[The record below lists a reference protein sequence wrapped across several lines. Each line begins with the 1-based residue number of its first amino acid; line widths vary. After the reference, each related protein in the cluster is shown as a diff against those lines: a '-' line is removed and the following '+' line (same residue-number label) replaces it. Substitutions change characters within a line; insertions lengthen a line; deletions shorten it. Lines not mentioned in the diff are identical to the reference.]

1 MMNVTT
7 LLPTFPQYFMH
18 LLAPHLFLQ
27 KATTI
32 DTTHTNNK
40 PQNFVIIYAHIHNT
54 KSSKLFSMFSSFH
67 VRKPLSAVAPKA
79 PMRRGS
85 ISLFLNK
92 TLVCFW

>member
-1 MMNVTT
+1 MNVTT

-18 LLAPHLFLQ
+18 LLVPHLFLQ
-27 KATTI
+27 KATAI
-32 DTTHTNNK
+32 DTHTNNK